1 VLLNPILVAPQAPLI
16 SSVFSGSKSSIRS
29 AIVAE
34 GRTMNGSTYHD
45 NDAEWVEINEP
56 QSQQR
61 MYANLESG
69 ECSWDL
75 PEGAKLR
82 PSNDRQ
88 WWELFDERTNRFY
101 YYNAKTKA
109 TVWKRP
115 QVADKDIIPLTK
127 LQGCVASRES
137 ETQTTAL
144 PPPSSGRSTR
154 EHQRTVYAQDISPE
168 TGIVT
173 VRTSPVPV
181 DPMSASFKA
190 MSLDRR
196 LEASMVVDAHSEF
209 FPGHSPIEQSY
220 DTPSTISRNRFPNDS
235 SSPTR
240 SARSVERRRSIE
252 EEGEGW
258 SKEAPKLPLSDPSS
272 KTLKKEV
279 GTLFKHIQSYMG
291 DRKTKNNPD
300 QLALTIC
307 EGAAARTETADEA
320 CLLLVKQLTRNDR
333 GESLRKG
340 WELLA
345 IVAALSQPSKKVSS
359 QVQSFADRY
368 SDKSSDPPGVPVSSI
383 ALQVLRK
390 LNKTTARP
398 RPSLASVHE
407 ARVHIFHPPQFGAAL
422 EELMGMQKSRFP
434 HLCIPWIES
443 TLIDLVLNAG
453 GSSTEGIFRV
463 AADPEQIAT
472 AKARLDQWLVP
483 MVSDAHVAACL
494 LKAWLRELP
503 SPLIPHSL
511 YQRALD
517 AGENP
522 DEACHCAGLL
532 SSPHSLVLARLIRL
546 LQTLNKEECVAHTK
560 MDASNLAMVV
570 APNVLRCESEDPRV
584 LYENTRRE
592 MAFIRTLI
600 LHYDTSFSLE
610 T

>member
-1 VLLNPILVAPQAPLI
+1 
-16 SSVFSGSKSSIRS
+16 
-29 AIVAE
+29 
-34 GRTMNGSTYHD
+34 MNGSTYHD
-45 NDAEWVEINEP
+45 NDAEWVEIIEP
-56 QSQQR
+56 QSQQK
-61 MYANLESG
+61 MYANLETG
-69 ECSWDL
+69 DCSWDL
-75 PEGAKLR
+75 PDRARLR
-82 PSNDRQ
+82 PTNDRQ
-88 WWELFDERTNRFY
+88 WWELFDSRTNRYY

-109 TVWKRP
+109 TVWKKP
-115 QVADKDIIPLTK
+115 QVADTDIIPLAK
-127 LQGCVASRES
+127 LQGGVPSRES
-137 ETQTTAL
+137 ETQTSAL

-154 EHQRTVYAQDISPE
+154 EPQRIAYAQDISPE

-173 VRTSPVPV
+173 VRSSPVPA

-196 LEASMVVDAHSEF
+196 LEASTMGETNDF
-209 FPGHSPIEQSY
+209 FPSHSPIEQSY

-240 SARSVERRRSIE
+240 SVERRSLE
-252 EEGEGW
+252 DEGGEGW
-258 SKEAPKLPLSDPSS
+258 SKDAPKLPLSDPSS

-279 GTLFKHIQSYMG
+279 GSLFKNIQSYMG

-300 QLALTIC
+300 QLALSIC
-307 EGAAARTETADEA
+307 EGATARVETADEA
-320 CLLLVKQLTRNDR
+320 CLLIVRQLTRNER
-333 GESLRKG
+333 GDSLRKG

-345 IVAALSQPSKKVSS
+345 ILLSLAQPTKKVAA

-368 SDKSSDPPGVPVSSI
+368 SEKGTDPPGVPVSSI
-383 ALQVLRK
+383 ASQVLRK

-398 RPSLASVHE
+398 RPSLSSVHE
-407 ARVHIFHPPQFGAAL
+407 ARVHIFHPPQFGATL
-422 EELMGMQKSRFP
+422 DELMTMQKGRYP
-434 HLCIPWIES
+434 HLRIPWIES

-453 GSSTEGIFRV
+453 GSSLEGIFRV

-483 MVSDAHVAACL
+483 AVSDAHVAACL

-503 SPLIPHSL
+503 EPLIPPSM

-522 DEACHCAGLL
+522 QEACHCAALL
-532 SSPHSLVLARLIRL
+532 SCPSSLVLARLIRL
-546 LQTLNKEECVAHTK
+546 LQTLAKEECVALTK

-570 APNVLRCESEDPRV
+570 APNVLRCQSDDPSV
-584 LYENTRRE
+584 LMQNTRRE

-600 LHYDTSFSLE
+600 LHYDTTFSLE